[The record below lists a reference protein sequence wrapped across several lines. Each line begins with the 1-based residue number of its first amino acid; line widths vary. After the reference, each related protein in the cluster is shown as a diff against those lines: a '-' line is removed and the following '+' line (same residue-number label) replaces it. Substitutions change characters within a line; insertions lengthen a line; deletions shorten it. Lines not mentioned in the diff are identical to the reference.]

1 MKLKS
6 FITAII
12 FGQLFVTSIS
22 YSPFAS
28 AQAKVESVEEEIHKG
43 PNNGRLLE
51 DGDFTIEL
59 AIFENGVEPEF
70 RAFATKGQKKLA
82 AKDVEVNVKLTRLGG
97 VVDDIHFYSENNYL
111 RGDMV
116 VYEPHSFQVA
126 LTAKYAGETHQWS
139 YDNFEGRTTIS
150 DSIAEAMLIKTEA
163 VSSRTFNETL
173 KVYGKLKLAPNA
185 FRHISARFPGEI
197 KELHAVLGQKVK
209 KGQLVMTV
217 ESNESLQAYPVYAPI
232 SGMVTTQNAGA
243 GEQTNNRQLLTISDT
258 STLTAELAVF
268 PMDQDKVKLGA
279 LVNITIPASEKVIT
293 TTLFDTLFDV
303 NTEQAKVYR
312 AKIDNTKRLFNVGQ
326 LISAE
331 ILVGKYEVPLAVKAD
346 GLQSFRDFT
355 VVYAKVDEQYEVRM
369 LELGRKAGAWV
380 EVLGGISAGT
390 EYVVKNSYIIKA
402 DIDKSAAAHDH

>member
-1 MKLKS
+1 MKLS
-6 FITAII
+6 
-12 FGQLFVTSIS
+12 
-22 YSPFAS
+22 
-28 AQAKVESVEEEIHKG
+28 
-43 PNNGRLLE
+43 
-51 DGDFTIEL
+51 
-59 AIFENGVEPEF
+59 
-70 RAFATKGQKKLA
+70 
-82 AKDVEVNVKLTRLGG
+82 RLGD
-97 VVDDIHFYSENNYL
+97 VTDDINFYVENNTL
-111 RGDMV
+111 RGDMEI
-116 VYEPHSFQVA
+116 YEPHSFQVQ
-126 LTAKYAGETHQWS
+126 LTAKYAGKTHQWS